1 MENKYTGKEIDL
13 VDLTAAEELVDAYQ
27 NIKVKVGDLPPM
39 NYAYFSVAA
48 LEEMVA
54 FCKSNPE
61 VMGVKFNLA
70 VLPKASKKETD
81 LLSLVT
87 WAVDAD
93 GTPVAAADRA
103 LAGGSATQSSGWPCP
118 EVCIPPDPL

>member
-1 MENKYTGKEIDL
+1 MEDKYTGKEINL
-13 VDLTAAEELVDAYQ
+13 IDLTTAKELVDAYQ
-27 NIKVKVGDLPPM
+27 NIKAPIGELPAI
-39 NYAYFSVAA
+39 NYAYFSVTA
-48 LEEMVA
+48 LEEILA

-93 GTPVAAADRA
+93 GTPVASAERA
-103 LAGGSATQSSGWPCP
+103 LGGGSATQSSGFPCP
-118 EVCIPPDPL
+118 DVCVPIE